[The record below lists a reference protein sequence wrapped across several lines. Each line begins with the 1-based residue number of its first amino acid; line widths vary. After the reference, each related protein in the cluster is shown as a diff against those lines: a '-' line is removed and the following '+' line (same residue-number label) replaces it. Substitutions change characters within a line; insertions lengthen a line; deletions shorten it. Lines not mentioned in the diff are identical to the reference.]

1 MNKMEYLEQ
10 LEGCLK
16 WKVSK
21 AELDDIMRDY
31 AEYFEE
37 GRRQSKP
44 DSEISAKLGDPE
56 IVAQQ
61 IIEES
66 KESNQKTKQAAFQEP
81 HLKEPKK
88 PRFNWLK
95 KGLQKIGSWISRF
108 FYWLG
113 EAFFLF
119 FLFPLAFVLGGV
131 IFGSFGFV
139 VLFGMALGFFSL
151 AALIGGV
158 LLMIGSGIC
167 FVMLSPQ
174 IGLTALFGTIT
185 ALGIGGCAS
194 CLTIRFV
201 RKGWHIVCNL
211 AHNLSS
217 FFLNLFQARYQTH
230 PLPQYEAPNSTHR
243 NTPTEEV
250 QDADPTDSQ
259 EAPPSYHNAT
269 DPLYSNLQNIMNH
282 NIDSDEAPP
291 QSSKDSQNLEA
302 SSYPNPEEDPSP
314 EEISLTLEVPTN
326 QDEDASAKEISPAS
340 EVPAQQD
347 EDASAKELSPSSEAP
362 APQDEDASAKELSP
376 SSEAPA
382 HQDEDASAK
391 ELSSSSEAPAHQDE
405 DASTKEP
412 SSTLEAPAPPPESE
426 PVRVPTLNQER
437 EEKND

>member
-81 HLKEPKK
+81 HLKEPKR
-88 PRFNWLK
+88 PRTNWLK

-230 PLPQYEAPNSTHR
+230 PLPQYKTPNSTHR
-243 NTPTEEV
+243 NTPT
-250 QDADPTDSQ
+250 DSQ
-259 EAPPSYHNAT
+259 EDAPSYHNAT

-291 QSSKDSQNLEA
+291 QSPEDSQNLEA
-302 SSYPNPEEDPSP
+302 SSYPTQKEDPSL
-314 EEISLTLEVPTN
+314 EEISLTLEVPT
-326 QDEDASAKEISPAS
+326 S
-340 EVPAQQD
+340 QD
-347 EDASAKELSPSSEAP
+347 EDASAKELSPALEAP

-376 SSEAPA
+376 ASEVP
-382 HQDEDASAK
+382 
-391 ELSSSSEAPAHQDE
+391 E

-412 SSTLEAPAPPPESE
+412 SSTLEAPVYPPESE

>member
-66 KESNQKTKQAAFQEP
+66 KESNQKNKQATFQEP
-81 HLKEPKK
+81 LLKEPKK

-95 KGLQKIGSWISRF
+95 KFFQKIGSWISRF

-119 FLFPLAFVLGGV
+119 FLIPLAFVLGGV

-139 VLFGMALGFFSL
+139 VLFGGALGFFSL
-151 AALIGGV
+151 AALVGGV

-250 QDADPTDSQ
+250 QEDDPTYSQ
-259 EAPPSYHNAT
+259 EDAPSYHNAT
-269 DPLYSNLQNIMNH
+269 DPLYSNLQNIMNQ
-282 NIDSDEAPP
+282 NIDSDETPP
-291 QSSKDSQNLEA
+291 PSPEDNQNLEA
-302 SSYPNPEEDPSP
+302 SSYPNPEEDPSTAEMSP
-314 EEISLTLEVPTN
+314 TLEFPAN
-326 QDEDASAKEISPAS
+326 QNEN
-340 EVPAQQD
+340 
-347 EDASAKELSPSSEAP
+347 ASAKELSP
-362 APQDEDASAKELSP
+362 
-376 SSEAPA
+376 
-382 HQDEDASAK
+382 
-391 ELSSSSEAPAHQDE
+391 SSEAPAHQDE

>member
-66 KESNQKTKQAAFQEP
+66 KESNQKNKQATFQEP
-81 HLKEPKK
+81 LLKEPKK

-95 KGLQKIGSWISRF
+95 KFFQKIGRWISRF

-119 FLFPLAFVLGGV
+119 FLIPLAFVLGGV

-139 VLFGMALGFFSL
+139 VLFGGAFGFFSL
-151 AALIGGV
+151 AALVGGV

-211 AHNLSS
+211 THNLSS
-217 FFLNLFQARYQTH
+217 FFLSLFQARYQTH
-230 PLPQYEAPNSTHR
+230 PLPQYNTNSTHR

-250 QDADPTDSQ
+250 QDDNSTHSQ
-259 EAPPSYHNAT
+259 EDASSYHNAT
-269 DPLYSNLQNIMNH
+269 DPLYSNLQNIMNQ
-282 NIDSDEAPP
+282 NIDSDKTPP
-291 QSSKDSQNLEA
+291 TSPEDNQNLEA
-302 SSYPNPEEDPSP
+302 SSYPNPEEDPSTAEMSP
-314 EEISLTLEVPTN
+314 TLEFPPH
-326 QDEDASAKEISPAS
+326 QDENSSTKEPSPSSEAPALQDA
-340 EVPAQQD
+340 
-347 EDASAKELSPSSEAP
+347 DASAKELSTSSETPTLQDENASAKEPSASSEAP
-362 APQDEDASAKELSP
+362 P
-376 SSEAPA
+376 
-382 HQDEDASAK
+382 H
-391 ELSSSSEAPAHQDE
+391 
-405 DASTKEP
+405 
-412 SSTLEAPAPPPESE
+412 PPESE
-426 PVRVPTLNQER
+426 PVHVPTLSQER

>member
-66 KESNQKTKQAAFQEP
+66 KESNQKNKQATFQEP
-81 HLKEPKK
+81 LLKEPKK

-95 KGLQKIGSWISRF
+95 KFFQKIGSWISRF

-119 FLFPLAFVLGGV
+119 FLIPLAFVLGGV

-139 VLFGMALGFFSL
+139 VLFGGAFGFFSL
-151 AALIGGV
+151 AALVGGV

-174 IGLTALFGTIT
+174 IGLAALFGTIT

-211 AHNLSS
+211 THNLSS
-217 FFLNLFQARYQTH
+217 FFLSLFQARYQTH
-230 PLPQYEAPNSTHR
+230 PLPQYNTNSTHR

-250 QDADPTDSQ
+250 QDDNSTHSQ
-259 EAPPSYHNAT
+259 EDASSYHNVT
-269 DPLYSNLQNIMNH
+269 DPLYSNLQNIMNQ

-291 QSSKDSQNLEA
+291 QPPEDSQNLEVFSPQEEE
-302 SSYPNPEEDPSP
+302 SSLEEMSP
-314 EEISLTLEVPTN
+314 TLEFPPH
-326 QDEDASAKEISPAS
+326 QDENSSAKELSPAS
-340 EVPAQQD
+340 EVPANQD
-347 EDASAKELSPSSEAP
+347 EDASAKELSTSSETP
-362 APQDEDASAKELSP
+362 TLQDENASAKEPSA

-382 HQDEDASAK
+382 H
-391 ELSSSSEAPAHQDE
+391 
-405 DASTKEP
+405 
-412 SSTLEAPAPPPESE
+412 PPESE
-426 PVRVPTLNQER
+426 PVHVPTLSQER